1 MFTANDLHII
11 VRYCTSSFLDIC
23 WFLLTTDDLAHWL
36 AVRYGVVSSLM
47 QWIET
52 TDVIPVDY
60 SLNTPIIFCII
71 MWFLAIEC
79 SLVWFVECWH
89 INDDDVEVNPF
100 TVNWWLNFNWIS
112 FTYCVFL
119 LLLKSSIAFVSED
132 VCVFPDV
139 RDIGWVQGYHPKTV
153 WWVHVR
159 WNYVKLCPERR
170 ICLLNCNE
178 SFVCTEKLHQVQ
190 FLTTSIIITL
200 FLWIGSIGPIYWHLF
215 TPYNRY
221 YYTMG

>member
-23 WFLLTTDDLAHWL
+23 WFLLTTDDLAHWF
-36 AVRYGVVSSLM
+36 AVRYEVVSSLM

-89 INDDDVEVNPF
+89 INDDDVEVHVPKRESVHSKLMVELQLDF
-100 TVNWWLNFNWIS
+100 FYVLRISVAPKILNRFCFGKCLRIS
-112 FTYCVFL
+112 WCPWYWMG
-119 LLLKSSIAFVSED
+119 SM
-132 VCVFPDV
+132 
-139 RDIGWVQGYHPKTV
+139 YHPKTIC
-153 WWVHVR
+153 WFVR
-159 WNYVKLCPERR
+159 NEEFASWIVMKVLCIQR
-170 ICLLNCNE
+170 
-178 SFVCTEKLHQVQ
+178 SCTKSNFSPQV
-190 FLTTSIIITL
+190 

-215 TPYNRY
+215 TPYNSY